1 MLVEIVVV
9 GIGAGISVGKDGG
22 AGVRV
27 EARSPYAATRRDS
40 ETRKNNALGH
50 GPDVS

>member
-9 GIGAGISVGKDGG
+9 GMGAGVSVGKDGG

-27 EARSPYAATRRDS
+27 EARRVPRQQHG
-40 ETRKNNALGH
+40 ETTKLGKTTH
-50 GPDVS
+50 